1 MDMFRIIGVGF
12 VTAVASLVLK
22 TTKPELSFAV
32 TVTGVLV
39 ILFFVV
45 DAFGETFS
53 VLRSVSETTG
63 LNGEL
68 VKTMLKAVG
77 IGYLTEFGA
86 GILSEFGAPSVA
98 DKVSLAG
105 KLAVVL
111 VALPVIEA
119 ALSLFVSFLRLI

>member
-1 MDMFRIIGVGF
+1 MFRIIGVGF